1 MTPHWKIENSKIYW
15 ILINPKRY
23 FMRKQVSLFFLVDKI
38 MAKTKEFGVK
48 KGSRGQKSISAMEKC
63 CVSIVQIHLRNFCV
77 CLGWE
82 NKQERMSTCSLF
94 RHAFLEKQ
102 PCSKEI
108 SSILDPTCNICV
120 WSERK
125 RTTWSSNHQKTYVFI
140 SCIIKTWSENTDLRC
155 ELYSVLLWYF
165 GKSGKCCK
173 QLRCTSLISTI

>member
-1 MTPHWKIENSKIYW
+1 MWHHICIENSKIHW

-38 MAKTKEFGVK
+38 MAKIKEFGVK
-48 KGSRGQKSISAMEKC
+48 KGSRAQKSISAMEKC
-63 CVSIVQIHLRNFCV
+63 RFSIVQIHLRNFRV

-102 PCSKEI
+102 LCSKEI

-120 WSERK
+120 WNERK
-125 RTTWSSNHQKTYVFI
+125 RTTWGSNHQKKTCFYQLYNKNMVRKHWFEMWGVFCFALI
-140 SCIIKTWSENTDLRC
+140 LWQVWK
-155 ELYSVLLWYF
+155 VL
-165 GKSGKCCK
+165 
-173 QLRCTSLISTI
+173 